1 MLYRNQT
8 TVHDAARSF
17 AALTMTINPVAMC
30 VPLNLSDLEADWK
43 ACAKHG
49 HFFNP
54 EFIYDRTELQRIALL
69 SVDLYSYWS
78 QIDLGC
84 LPENELDRA
93 ILAILKHRFTDAILA
108 TEIAASILNA
118 DDVSTQ
124 AAIYA
129 LYGEP
134 SGSLIM
140 HAYDALAHPS
150 NYREQRRS
158 RFSSADLSKLESLS
172 FNAEDIRRKFQ
183 IALSYYGFHEAWEC
197 VIDQRVTHA
206 IDARDKTTNG
216 KSQLV
221 IPARKTV
228 NGRAL
233 ASLIGHEIESHIRS
247 SENARALFRKLLSRT
262 SLMPLMPL
270 VPLLAKSD
278 NECFYEGV
286 AKLSDVTTNG
296 DHSLPHPFY
305 AIAIHNAQSG
315 KNFGEI
321 AQIIAM
327 LRHTGNVS
335 QDEAINFA
343 WNVTRRIYRGCTDT
357 SKSFANT
364 KDYSYFAGYILAK
377 SAPASYRDYSSM
389 TVDDL
394 QLLEAAG
401 IGLTRPNY
409 PYEDAVKYIFNL

>member
-1 MLYRNQT
+1 MLYRDQT
-8 TVHDAARSF
+8 AVYDAARSF
-17 AALTMTINPVAMC
+17 AALAMTMNPVAMC
-30 VPLNLSDLEADWK
+30 VPLNLLDLEADWK

-54 EFIYDRTELQRIALL
+54 EFNYDRAELHRIALL
-69 SVDLYSYWS
+69 GVDLYSYWS

-84 LPENELDRA
+84 LPEDELDRA
-93 ILAILKHRFTDAILA
+93 ILAILEHRFADALLT
-108 TEIAASILNA
+108 TEIAASILNT

-124 AAIYA
+124 AAIYG

-134 SGSLIM
+134 SSSIIA
-140 HAYDALAHPS
+140 HAYDALAHPA
-150 NYREQRRS
+150 NYRERHHS
-158 RFSSADLSKLESLS
+158 RFSSADLLKLDSRS
-172 FNAEDIRRKFQ
+172 FNAEGIRRQF
-183 IALSYYGFHEAWEC
+183 LTVFDYYGFSQAWEC

-206 IDARDKTTNG
+206 IDARDKTANG
-216 KSQLV
+216 KSQLI

-228 NGRAL
+228 KGRAL

-247 SENARALFRKLLSRT
+247 SENARALFRKLLSRP

-286 AKLSDVTTNG
+286 AKLSDVATNG
-296 DHSLPHPFY
+296 DNSLPHPFY

-327 LRHTGNVS
+327 LKHAGNVT

-364 KDYSYFAGYILAK
+364 KDYGYFAGYILAK
-377 SAPASYRDYSSM
+377 SAPASYRDYSTL
-389 TVDDL
+389 TVEDL
-394 QLLEAAG
+394 RLLETAG
-401 IGLTRPNY
+401 VDLATPRY
-409 PYEDAVKYIFNL
+409 PYKDAVRFIFNL